1 LIAFAISL
9 AAAIITPLLADA
21 ITPLIT
27 DIFITGWLCLL
38 AIDIDIIDT
47 FSILI

>member
-1 LIAFAISL
+1 
-9 AAAIITPLLADA
+9 LLADA

-27 DIFITGWLCLL
+27 DIFITGWPRLL

-47 FSILI
+47 QPILI